1 LTQKL
6 SRDEFMS
13 EISILPLFADTSVL
27 FGNDEFDT
35 YIAEYVSFKKGSAMS
50 GSVGESLC
58 VAPPEVGLV
67 VIVHVENFL
76 LALFM

>member
-1 LTQKL
+1 
-6 SRDEFMS
+6 MS
-13 EISILPLFADTSVL
+13 SLFAETSVSS
-27 FGNDEFDT
+27 GSDEFDT
-35 YIAEYVSFKKGSAMS
+35 YIAEYVSFKKGSAVS